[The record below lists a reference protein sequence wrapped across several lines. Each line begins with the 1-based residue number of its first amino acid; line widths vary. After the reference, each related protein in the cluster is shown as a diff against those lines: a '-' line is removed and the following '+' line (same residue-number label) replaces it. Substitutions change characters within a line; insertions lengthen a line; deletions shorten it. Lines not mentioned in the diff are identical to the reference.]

1 MFPLKYLKSINGFK
15 LAAFTAILLLIAG
28 FSTLLYTTSVIQG
41 YAQLLDSSKLTVEE
55 MWSYEGSLQW
65 WSNTYATT
73 IFPTTMAMITVGLV
87 TLLGP
92 TVWTRMQQR
101 HAIRTFTHEL
111 ELASTEK
118 FEIE

>member
-1 MFPLKYLKSINGFK
+1 MFALKNLKNLNRTRIMT
-15 LAAFTAILLLIAG
+15 LTAILLVIAG

-41 YAQLLDSSKLTVEE
+41 YTQVLGSSKLTAEE

-65 WSNTYATT
+65 WQNTYTT
-73 IFPTTMAMITVGLV
+73 AILPITAAMITAGLV

-92 TVWTRMQQR
+92 TVWTRIQQK
-101 HAIRTFTHEL
+101 HVIRNFTNEL